1 MPLCSVGRYAR
12 REVLRQANLLAE
24 AIAYIVVITGH
35 GEDSGHTKAGEIFE
49 CSDGIRVSIAVDEAR

>member
-1 MPLCSVGRYAR
+1 MGRYAR

-35 GEDSGHTKAGEIFE
+35 GEDSGHTKAGKIFE
-49 CSDGIRVSIAVDEAR
+49 CSDGIRVSMAVD